1 MDVNR
6 IIFGGMRSQ
15 PITSTLSMLI
25 SALLYVIYS
34 NVPYSST
41 NVPSKSLLRDYDFI
55 VVGGGS
61 AGAVVASRL
70 SEMEDWNVLLLEAGG
85 DGSAVYDIPSLADN
99 LQLIKIDWQYT
110 TEPNNSYCRAMEN
123 GRCRWPRGKL
133 LGGSSGINSMLYVRG
148 SKKDYDIWEQQ
159 GNPGWSYRD
168 VLPYFLKS
176 EDNRNQ
182 SLAKTPYHST
192 GGYLTVEEPQW
203 RTPLAAAFIQAGR
216 EMGYE
221 SRDINGER
229 QTGFMIPQGTIRDG
243 SRCST
248 AKAFLRPARKRKNL
262 HVAMEAHV
270 TKILIDSSS
279 KKAYGVEF
287 VRNGET
293 MRVRAK
299 KEVIVSGGTINTP
312 QLLMLS
318 GIGPR
323 EHLSEHRIPVIQD
336 LKVGHNLQDH
346 VGVGGLMFLVNEEI
360 SSIESKITNISYIL
374 EYAMSGDSPLSTIA
388 TVEGTCFINTKYA
401 NASDDFPD
409 IQLHFMSSGPN
420 TEIFRE
426 DRGLTREFYDAVYGN
441 LTGSGSWSAFPALLR
456 PKSRGVVKLRSKNP
470 FDHPLIYPN
479 YFKEPED
486 MATLV
491 EGAKF
496 VYELSQTQSFKRYGS
511 KMNPT
516 PFPGCKNISMNSDS
530 FWECMARYLPVTI
543 YHPVGTCKMG
553 PKSDANAVVDHRLRV
568 HGVAGLRVIDAS
580 IMPNQVSGNTN
591 APTIMIGEKGA
602 DMVKE
607 DWLNRQD

>member
-1 MDVNR
+1 MDVDR
-6 IIFGGMRSQ
+6 IIFGAMRSQ
-15 PITSTLSMLI
+15 PIASTLSMLI
-25 SALLYVIYS
+25 SVLLYVIYS

-41 NVPSKSLLRDYDFI
+41 NVPSKSLLPAYDFI

-70 SEMEDWNVLLLEAGG
+70 SEVEDWNVLLLEAGG
-85 DGSAVYDIPSLADN
+85 DGSAVYDIPSLADL
-99 LQLIKIDWQYT
+99 LQHTKIDWQYT
-110 TEPNNSYCRAMEN
+110 TEPNNSYCLAMED

-133 LGGSSGINSMLYVRG
+133 LGGSSGINAMLYVRG
-148 SKKDYDIWEQQ
+148 AKKDYDIWEQQ
-159 GNPGWSYRD
+159 GNPGWSYQD

-176 EDNRNQ
+176 EDNRDR
-182 SLAKTPYHST
+182 SFAETPYHST
-192 GGYLTVEEPQW
+192 GGYLTVEQPRW
-203 RTPLAAAFIQAGR
+203 RTPLADAFIEAGK

-221 SRDINGER
+221 NRDFNGER
-229 QTGFMIPQGTIRDG
+229 HTGFMIPQGTTRDG

-248 AKAFLRPARKRKNL
+248 AKAFLRPARMRKNL
-262 HVAMEAHV
+262 HVAMEAYV

-293 MRVRAK
+293 LRIRAK
-299 KEVIVSGGTINTP
+299 KEVIVSGGTINSP

-318 GIGPR
+318 GIGPK
-323 EHLSEHRIPVIQD
+323 EHLSEHGIRVIQD
-336 LKVGHNLQDH
+336 LVVGHNLQDH
-346 VGVGGLMFLVNEEI
+346 VAVGGLMFLVNEEI
-360 SSIESKITNISYIL
+360 SSIESKMGNISYIL
-374 EYAMSGDSPLSTIA
+374 EYAMSADSPLSTLGRL
-388 TVEGTCFINTKYA
+388 EGLSFINTKYA

-409 IQLHFMSSGPN
+409 IQLHFLSLEFSS
-420 TEIFRE
+420 EIFRE
-426 DRGLTREFYDAVYGN
+426 LLGLTREFYDAVFGKLN
-441 LTGSGSWSAFPALLR
+441 GRGSWSALPTLLR
-456 PKSRGVVKLRSKNP
+456 PKSRGVIKLRSNNP

-479 YFKEPED
+479 YFEEPED

-496 VYELSQTQSFKRYGS
+496 VFELSKTDSFKRYGS
-511 KMNPT
+511 EMNPT
-516 PFPGCKNISMNSDS
+516 PFPGCKHIPMYSDS
-530 FWECMARYLPVTI
+530 FWECMARFLPATI

-553 PKSDANAVVDHRLRV
+553 PKSDANAVVDARLRV

-580 IMPNQVSGNTN
+580 IMPNHVSGNTN

-607 DWLNRQD
+607 DWLKKQG

>member
-1 MDVNR
+1 
-6 IIFGGMRSQ
+6 
-15 PITSTLSMLI
+15 
-25 SALLYVIYS
+25 
-34 NVPYSST
+34 
-41 NVPSKSLLRDYDFI
+41 
-55 VVGGGS
+55 
-61 AGAVVASRL
+61 
-70 SEMEDWNVLLLEAGG
+70 
-85 DGSAVYDIPSLADN
+85 
-99 LQLIKIDWQYT
+99 
-110 TEPNNSYCRAMEN
+110 MEN
-123 GRCRWPRGKL
+123 GRCRWPRGKV

-148 SKKDYDIWEQQ
+148 SKKDYDNWEQQ
-159 GNPGWSYRD
+159 GNPGWSYQD

-176 EDNRNQ
+176 EDNR
-182 SLAKTPYHST
+182 SPKYAKTPYHST
-192 GGYLTVEEPQW
+192 GGYLTVEEPRW

-216 EMGYE
+216 ELGFE
-221 SRDINGER
+221 NRDINGER
-229 QTGFMIPQGTIRDG
+229 QTGFMIPQGTTRDG

-293 MRVRAK
+293 LRIRAN
-299 KEVIVSGGTINTP
+299 KEVIVSGGTINSP

-318 GIGPR
+318 GIGPK
-323 EHLSEHRIPVIQD
+323 EHLLEHHIPVIQD

-374 EYAMSGDSPLSTIA
+374 EYAMSADSPLSTIA
-388 TVEGTCFINTKYA
+388 TVEGTCFIHTKYA
-401 NASDDFPD
+401 NASDDIPD

-420 TEIFRE
+420 SEIFRE

-441 LTGSGSWSAFPALLR
+441 LGGKGSWSAFPALLR

-516 PFPGCKNISMNSDS
+516 PFPGCKHIPKYSDS
-530 FWECMARYLPVTI
+530 FWECMARFLSVTI
-543 YHPVGTCKMG
+543 YHPVGSCKMG

-580 IMPNQVSGNTN
+580 IMPNQVGGNTN

-602 DMVKE
+602 DMVKK
-607 DWLNRQD
+607 DWLKKQGSD